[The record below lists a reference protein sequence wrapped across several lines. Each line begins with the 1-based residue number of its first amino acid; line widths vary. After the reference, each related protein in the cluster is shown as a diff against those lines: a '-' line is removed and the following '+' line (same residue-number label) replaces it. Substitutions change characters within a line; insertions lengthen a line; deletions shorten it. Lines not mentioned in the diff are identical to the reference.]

1 MKKLFFFIL
10 LLCATSMYAQT
21 FQSGDLFY
29 NVDSWEE
36 KTVRV
41 VGHESYKSLT
51 EVTIPSTIEYAGET
65 YTVTKI
71 YGNAFNDC
79 QSLTTVNFP
88 NTLTEI
94 HGWAFYNCLSLSS
107 ITIPDGLTY
116 IGEYAFHDCKALT
129 SATLPNSITEMRE
142 GIFCRTALTSITL
155 PNNLTRLESRM
166 FEDCQDLKSVTIPNT
181 ITSIG
186 NSAFLRCKSLT
197 TITLPNSIT
206 SLGSSTFQECISLK
220 SINIPNN
227 IATIESETFRSCRSL
242 ESVIIPNS
250 VTRINTWAFAYCE
263 SLKSFV
269 MPNSVTSTENYIFY
283 ECRSLTSL
291 TLSNSLTRIERDICQ
306 HCSALESIII
316 PDGVESIGGYAF
328 YGCSSLKSIAIPNSV
343 KTIED
348 NTFDGCHSLS
358 SLTISTNVKH
368 IDGCAFCSTSLSSI
382 KVNTNSITEFVE
394 SNLLSLLFET
404 AGVSWYNLP
413 DGIHVYIDGVEQT
426 GHLVIPEG
434 TTSINRFA
442 FCQCKDITSVEVPSS
457 VTSIGEYA
465 FYGLQTV
472 HINATT
478 PPAITSTNIINENA
492 FIVLPDAATLATYQ
506 STPIWEEF
514 GTRLVTKDAMQ
525 LREVTVAAN
534 NSLSSL
540 HKTIGEEN
548 LLNTIQLKVHGS
560 INSYDIMLIRN
571 KMLNLRYL
579 DLSDAE
585 VKACPYEYYSG
596 FCTHDNKLEDHSFSE
611 LNLRVVHLPKNLE
624 EIYECFLSCPL
635 LDTVYCQPGLKRIGT
650 SAFNNC
656 PSLRYVGVHEG
667 LKEIGDYAF
676 YSTPNLHTVNLPST
690 LESIG
695 SYAFHSSG
703 INAVTIPANVSYIGS
718 EAFRGCKMESLAFP
732 ANGKLNTISSEI
744 FSDLS
749 NLKTI
754 DWENSNITHIEYRG
768 MANCPQLKITAFPRN
783 LRYISDYAFESCSSI
798 DSIVLPARL
807 EEIGAHAFQYC
818 HSVKVIKIPSTVR
831 QIHDNA
837 FYGCSNV
844 TSVYTHTIEPTKIN
858 QQTFSC
864 YKTATLFVPKTS
876 YYNYYYN
883 TQWSQFIKLKEYEE
897 EYNYFYLYGDYYLG
911 GEYGNITGNPDGDL
925 FPGSGL
931 ITVGN
936 DKVDVHNIHY
946 YAGPDH
952 FTGEWN
958 YPSLITDNN
967 LSIDT
972 LFIHLSQRMYEWSF
986 MTFPYD
992 IDRAVLECNSEFVVR
1007 YYDGQIRANNGEGG
1021 WQNVPVGQLLLN
1033 GKGYIFQSANGD
1045 TLTMTFPKPNL
1056 PNKDIAV
1063 PLYQYNSVNPWD
1075 ANWNMVGNP
1084 FLAYFDMNA
1093 LTGFTYPVV
1102 AWNGYGYDTYRPG
1115 DDEYHFKPLESFFI
1129 QNVDLTK
1136 INFPIDGRETLTQAK
1151 SKLFSAPARRNT
1163 DSPTTRFIVN
1173 INLSDS
1179 TYTDRTRVVFNNQAS
1194 VDYEM
1199 GVDASKMIST
1209 TAPVQLYTIGKSNE
1223 QYSINERPATI
1234 DGEMIQLGYYA
1245 AYAGEFTLSAS
1256 RMDTTIMIYDNVEKQ
1271 YVDLSL
1277 GEYTFNTEAGFNN
1290 SRFAMCATE
1299 KQDTP
1304 SSIQDVNME
1313 NLSSVSVYTTTGQT
1327 IAENVDFSTLHLPAG
1342 VYMIKSNN
1350 TIFKIVLP

>member
-10 LLCATSMYAQT
+10 LFCATNMYAQD

-29 NVDSWEE
+29 NVNSWEE

-41 VGHESYKSLT
+41 TGHESYKSFT
-51 EVTIPSTIEYAGET
+51 EVTIPSTVEYAGET

-71 YGNAFNDC
+71 EGHAFHDC

-94 HGWAFYNCLSLSS
+94 HDWAFYNCLSLSS

-129 SATLPNSITEMRE
+129 SATLPNSITDMRT

-155 PNNLTRLESRM
+155 PNNLTQLEGRM
-166 FEDCQDLKSVTIPNT
+166 FEDCKSLTSVILPNT
-181 ITSIG
+181 ITRIG
-186 NSAFLRCKSLT
+186 YDAFVR
-197 TITLPNSIT
+197 
-206 SLGSSTFQECISLK
+206 
-220 SINIPNN
+220 
-227 IATIESETFRSCRSL
+227 
-242 ESVIIPNS
+242 
-250 VTRINTWAFAYCE
+250 
-263 SLKSFV
+263 
-269 MPNSVTSTENYIFY
+269 
-283 ECRSLTSL
+283 
-291 TLSNSLTRIERDICQ
+291 
-306 HCSALESIII
+306 CSALTSI
-316 PDGVESIGGYAF
+316 D
-328 YGCSSLKSIAIPNSV
+328 IPNSV
-343 KTIED
+343 KEIEYNVFRDCDRLTSVTIPYGVEKM
-348 NTFDGCHSLS
+348 N
-358 SLTISTNVKH
+358 
-368 IDGCAFCSTSLSSI
+368 SSI
-382 KVNTNSITEFVE
+382 FYSCDNLTSITIPISVTEFGDGILGECHALHSIIIQANSIQELCHGDLNQQIYEKSWHYDHVVH
-394 SNLLSLLFET
+394 LFY
-404 AGVSWYNLP
+404 VN
-413 DGIHVYIDGVEQT
+413 GVELS
-426 GHLVIPEG
+426 GHVVIPEG
-434 TTSINRFA
+434 TTSINPKA
-442 FCQCKDITSVEVPSS
+442 FYSYDRMSNKNYQHISS
-457 VTSIGEYA
+457 IEIPTTVASIGEYA
-465 FYGLQTV
+465 LYGISIV

-478 PPAITSTNIINENA
+478 PPAITSTNILDDNA
-492 FIVLPDAATLATYQ
+492 LIVLPDAATLATYQ

-525 LREVTVAAN
+525 LREVTIAAN

-548 LLNTIQLKVHGS
+548 LLNTLKLKVHGS

-624 EIYECFLSCPL
+624 EIYECFLSCPI

-695 SYAFHSSG
+695 YYAFNSSG

-718 EAFRGCKMESLAFP
+718 QAFRSCKMESLAFP

-754 DWENSNITHIEYRG
+754 DWENSNITRIEYRG

-783 LRYISDYAFESCSSI
+783 LRYIDHYAFENCSSI

-818 HSVKVIKIPSTVR
+818 HNVKVIKIPSTVR

-1021 WQNVPVGQLLLN
+1021 WQNVPVGQQMLN

-1102 AWNGYGYDTYRPG
+1102 TWNGTGYDTYRPG

-1136 INFPIDGRETLTQAK
+1136 INFPIDGRETLTQAN

-1304 SSIQDVNME
+1304 SSILDVNME
-1313 NLSSVSVYTTTGQT
+1313 NLTSVSVYTTTGQT

-1350 TIFKIVLP
+1350 AIFKIVLP

>member
-10 LLCATSMYAQT
+10 LLCATNMFAQD

-29 NVDSWEE
+29 YWDSWEE

-41 VGHESYKSLT
+41 AGHESYKSFT

-71 YGNAFNDC
+71 GGNAFYDC
-79 QSLTTVNFP
+79 QSLTAVNFP

-94 HGWAFYNCLSLSS
+94 HDWAFYNCLSLSS

-116 IGEYAFHDCKALT
+116 IGDFAFHDCKALT
-129 SATLPNSITEMRE
+129 SATLPNSITEMRQ

-155 PNNLTRLESRM
+155 PNNLTKLESRM
-166 FEDCQDLKSVTIPNT
+166 FEDCKSLTSVTLPNT
-181 ITSIG
+181 IT
-186 NSAFLRCKSLT
+186 
-197 TITLPNSIT
+197 
-206 SLGSSTFQECISLK
+206 
-220 SINIPNN
+220 
-227 IATIESETFRSCRSL
+227 
-242 ESVIIPNS
+242 
-250 VTRINTWAFAYCE
+250 RIDY
-263 SLKSFV
+263 
-269 MPNSVTSTENYIFY
+269 
-283 ECRSLTSL
+283 
-291 TLSNSLTRIERDICQ
+291 Q
-306 HCSALESIII
+306 
-316 PDGVESIGGYAF
+316 AF
-328 YGCSSLKSIAIPNSV
+328 YGCSALTSIDIPNSV
-343 KTIED
+343 KEIEYSAFNECDRLTSVTIPYGVQKMNGSIFYSCD
-348 NTFDGCHSLS
+348 NLTSITIPTSVTEFSDGILGSCEALRSIIIQANSIKELCHSDLNQQICEKS
-358 SLTISTNVKH
+358 WRYGHVVHL
-368 IDGCAFCSTSLSSI
+368 FY
-382 KVNTNSITEFVE
+382 VN
-394 SNLLSLLFET
+394 
-404 AGVSWYNLP
+404 
-413 DGIHVYIDGVEQT
+413 GVELS
-426 GHLVIPEG
+426 GHVVIPEG
-434 TTSINRFA
+434 TTTINTKA
-442 FCQCKDITSVEVPSS
+442 FYNESKNSNKISSVEIPTTVA
-457 VTSIGEYA
+457 SIGEYA
-465 FYGLQTV
+465 LYGIPMV

-478 PPAITSTNIINENA
+478 PPAITSTNIIDDNA
-492 FIVLPDAATLATYQ
+492 LIVLPDAATLATYQ
-506 STPIWEEF
+506 SAPVWSDLAN
-514 GTRLVTKDAMQ
+514 RMVTKDALQM
-525 LREVTVAAN
+525 RDVTITAN
-534 NSLSSL
+534 SSLSAL
-540 HKTIGEEN
+540 HKSVGEEN
-548 LLNTIQLKVHGS
+548 LMNTIRLKVRGT

-667 LKEIGDYAF
+667 LKEIGNYAF

-718 EAFRGCKMESLAFP
+718 EAFRGCKMESLVFEP
-732 ANGKLNTISSEI
+732 GGKLNTISSEI

-754 DWENSNITHIEYRG
+754 DWENSNITRIEYRG
-768 MANCPQLKITAFPRN
+768 LANCPQLKITAFPRN
-783 LRYISDYAFESCSSI
+783 LRHIDYYAFENCSSI

-818 HSVKVIKIPSTVR
+818 YSVKVIKIPSTVR

-1313 NLSSVSVYTTTGQT
+1313 NLTSVSVYTTTGQT

>member
-10 LLCATSMYAQT
+10 LLCATSVYAQD

-29 NVDSWEE
+29 YVESWEE

-41 VGHESYKSLT
+41 AGHESYKSFT

-71 YGNAFNDC
+71 GNYAFNDC
-79 QSLTTVNFP
+79 QSLTSITMP
-88 NTLTEI
+88 NTVTEI
-94 HGWAFYNCLSLSS
+94 DYGAFTLCENLSS
-107 ITIPDGLTY
+107 ITLSNTLKKIHD
-116 IGEYAFHDCKALT
+116 YAFESCNSLT
-129 SATLPNSITEMRE
+129 N
-142 GIFCRTALTSITL
+142 ITL
-155 PNNLTRLESRM
+155 PNTVVEIGNGAFRWSKNLQSINIPEGVSIINYDTFS
-166 FEDCQDLKSVTIPNT
+166 DCQ
-181 ITSIG
+181 
-186 NSAFLRCKSLT
+186 SLT
-197 TITLPNSIT
+197 TITLPNSLTEIGNHAFHQCY
-206 SLGSSTFQECISLK
+206 SLESIVLPANLTKIDYNAFTRARSLK
-220 SINIPNN
+220 SINLPSTLEYIGNSAFYECQSLTTINIPVGITKIN
-227 IATIESETFRSCRSL
+227 TETFYDCDAL
-242 ESVIIPNS
+242 KSVIIPNG
-250 VTRINTWAFAYCE
+250 VTQIGYGAFQSCG
-263 SLKSFV
+263 
-269 MPNSVTSTENYIFY
+269 
-283 ECRSLTSL
+283 SLTSI
-291 TLSNSLTRIERDICQ
+291 T
-306 HCSALESIII
+306 
-316 PDGVESIGGYAF
+316 
-328 YGCSSLKSIAIPNSV
+328 IPNSV
-343 KTIED
+343 KTIEGWAFQ
-348 NTFDGCHSLS
+348 NCS
-358 SLTISTNVKH
+358 SLASMSISTSVKEVH
-368 IDGCAFCSTSLSSI
+368 DYAFNECNSFETI
-382 KVNTNSITEFVE
+382 TIHANSINELCE
-394 SNLLSLLFET
+394 
-404 AGVSWYNLP
+404 GVITQLISQHGVGDYAARHFYVN
-413 DGIHVYIDGVEQT
+413 GVELS
-426 GHLVIPEG
+426 GHVVIPEG
-434 TTSINRFA
+434 TTKINTKA
-442 FCQCKDITSVEVPSS
+442 FYNESKNSNKISSVEIPTTVA
-457 VTSIGEYA
+457 SIGEYA
-465 FYGLQTV
+465 LYGIPMV

-478 PPAITSTNIINENA
+478 PPAITSTNIIDENA

-548 LLNTIQLKVHGS
+548 LMNTIRLKVRGT

-611 LNLRVVHLPKNLE
+611 LNLQVVHLPKNLE
-624 EIYECFLSCPL
+624 EIYECFLSCPH

-676 YSTPNLHTVNLPST
+676 YSTPNLHTVNFPST

-695 SYAFHSSG
+695 YYAFHSSG

-718 EAFRGCKMESLAFP
+718 EAFRGCKMESLVFEP
-732 ANGKLNTISSEI
+732 GGKLNTISSEI

-749 NLKTI
+749 KLKTI

-783 LRYISDYAFESCSSI
+783 LRHIDYYAFENCSSI

-818 HSVKVIKIPSTVR
+818 HNVKVIKIPSTVR

-1021 WQNVPVGQLLLN
+1021 WQNVPVGQQMLN

-1063 PLYQYNSVNPWD
+1063 PLYQYNSINPWD

-1163 DSPTTRFIVN
+1163 DGPTTRFIVN

>member
-10 LLCATSMYAQT
+10 LFCATSIYAQR
-21 FQSGDLFY
+21 FQSGDLYFD
-29 NVDSWEE
+29 VDPWEAY
-36 KTVRV
+36 TASVAQD
-41 VGHESYKSLT
+41 ESYKSLT
-51 EVTIPSTIEYAGET
+51 EVTIPSTVEYAGET

-71 YGNAFNDC
+71 G
-79 QSLTTVNFP
+79 
-88 NTLTEI
+88 
-94 HGWAFYNCLSLSS
+94 G
-107 ITIPDGLTY
+107 
-116 IGEYAFHDCKALT
+116 YAFA
-129 SATLPNSITEMRE
+129 
-142 GIFCRTALTSITL
+142 
-155 PNNLTRLESRM
+155 
-166 FEDCQDLKSVTIPNT
+166 DCQDLTSVKIPNS

-186 NSAFLRCKSLT
+186 NDAFVRCKSLT
-197 TITLPNSIT
+197 TISLPNSIT
-206 SLGSSTFQECISLK
+206 SISSCAFKECVSLK

-227 IATIESETFRSCRSL
+227 IATIEYETFRSCSSL
-242 ESVIIPNS
+242 ESIDIPNS
-250 VTRINTWAFAYCE
+250 VTRINSWAFAYCE

-269 MPNSVTSTENYIFY
+269 MPNSVTSTENYIFH
-283 ECRSLTSL
+283 ECKSLTSL
-291 TLSNSLTRIERDICQ
+291 TLSNSLTRIERDMCWY
-306 HCSALESIII
+306 CTALESIII

-348 NTFDGCHSLS
+348 NTFDCCRSLS
-358 SLTISTNVKH
+358 SLTISTNVKR

-382 KVNTNSITEFVE
+382 KVNTNSITEFAE

-404 AGVSWYNLP
+404 AGVPWFNLP
-413 DGIHVYIDGVEQT
+413 DGRTLNVHIYIDGVDQT
-426 GHLVIPEG
+426 GNIVIPEG
-434 TTSINRFA
+434 TTNINRFA

-478 PPAITSTNIINENA
+478 PPAITSTNIIDENA
-492 FIVLPDAATLATYQ
+492 LIVLPDAATLATYQ
-506 STPIWEEF
+506 STPIWEDF

-548 LLNTIQLKVHGS
+548 LLNTIRLKVRGT

-611 LNLRVVHLPKNLE
+611 LNLQVVHLPKNLE
-624 EIYECFLSCPL
+624 EIYECFLSCPH

-695 SYAFHSSG
+695 YYAFNSSG

-754 DWENSNITHIEYRG
+754 DWENSNITRIEYRG
-768 MANCPQLKITAFPRN
+768 MANCPQLKITAFPKN
-783 LRYISDYAFESCSSI
+783 LRYISDYAFENCSSI

-818 HSVKVIKIPSTVR
+818 NNVKVIKIPSTVR
-831 QIHDNA
+831 QIHNNA

-911 GEYGNITGNPDGDL
+911 GEYGNITGDPDGDL

-931 ITVGN
+931 IIVGN
-936 DKVDVHNIHY
+936 QTVDVHNINY
-946 YAGPDH
+946 IANQDEW
-952 FTGEWN
+952 TGEWIF
-958 YPSLITDNN
+958 PSLITDNN

-972 LFIHLSQRMYEWSF
+972 LFILLPQRIYQWHF
-986 MTFPYD
+986 LTFPYD
-992 IDRAVLECNSEFVVR
+992 VNREQLLCNSEFVVR

-1021 WQNVPVGQLLLN
+1021 WQNVPVGQQMLN
-1033 GKGYIFQSANGD
+1033 GKGYIFQAANND
-1045 TLTMTFPKPNL
+1045 TLKMVFPKPNL

-1179 TYTDRTRVVFNNQAS
+1179 TYTDRPRVVFNNQAS

-1271 YVDLSL
+1271 YVDLAL
-1277 GEYTFNTEAGFNN
+1277 RGNTINTEAGFNN

-1313 NLSSVSVYTTTGQT
+1313 NLTSVSVYTTTGQT